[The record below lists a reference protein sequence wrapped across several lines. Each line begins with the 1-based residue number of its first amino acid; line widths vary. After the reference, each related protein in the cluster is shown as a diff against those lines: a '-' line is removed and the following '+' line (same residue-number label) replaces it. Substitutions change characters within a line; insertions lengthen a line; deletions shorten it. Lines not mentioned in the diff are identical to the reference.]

1 MMKQVRITALRKV
14 QHDEL
19 SAKYDDDTSEN
30 HCTAQGATR

>member
-19 SAKYDDDTSEN
+19 SAKYDDETSEN
-30 HCTAQGATR
+30 HSTAQGATR